1 MAEQPVGDQPA
12 AAGNLSLQDQTTNY
26 TYGGPDLGVRMNIH
40 ELLRMIDQVRD
51 ERDKAPRSDWFIAA
65 AGIFVS
71 IALVAQT
78 SDFKS
83 ALLIPAS
90 DWKIIWT
97 LVALFFFGAMVV
109 QGCRL
114 GWHWRRH
121 PMRTSEQIYEDILA
135 AHEKQWKELAA
146 IRGKYGP
153 KASEAPANLH

>member
-1 MAEQPVGDQPA
+1 MASEPTPTGTPSLEQE
-12 AAGNLSLQDQTTNY
+12 TTNY

-51 ERDKAPRSDWFIAA
+51 ERDKAPRSDWFIAS

-78 SDFKS
+78 TDFKS
-83 ALLIPAS
+83 VLLIPAS
-90 DWKIIWT
+90 DWKTVWT
-97 LVALFFFGAMVV
+97 LVALFFFGVMVV

-114 GWHWRRH
+114 AWHWKKH
-121 PMRTSEQIYEDILA
+121 PMRTSEQIYEEILA
-135 AHEKQWKELAA
+135 AHDKQWKELAA

-153 KASEAPANLH
+153 QAAEAPQK